1 MNEISQPTSLS
12 VIPLWL
18 KLLYSGFMAVLI
30 PYYWQAYGPA
40 NFLWFCDVA
49 LIVTLIGMWRESPL
63 LISTQAVAIVAPQI
77 LWIISFA
84 TEFVSG
90 YPFLGLAS
98 YMFDDSIPLFV
109 RGLSLFHG
117 WMPLLLLW
125 LVYRVGFDRRAWLLQ
140 TLIAAGVLT
149 TAFLVLDGPTT
160 LAGNVNKVFG
170 LDDKT
175 PQTWMPAVMWV
186 GVLCVGYPLAIYLPS
201 HLVFR
206 RVMPMARASTESCP
220 TAEPTLSRVEGHGL

>member
-1 MNEISQPTSLS
+1 MAETSAQIRPTQ
-12 VIPLWL
+12 IPLWL
-18 KLLYSGFMAVLI
+18 KVTYTAFMAVLV

-77 LWIISFA
+77 LWIASFVVELVFG
-84 TEFVSG
+84 T
-90 YPFLGLAS
+90 PFLGLAS
-98 YMFDDSIPLFV
+98 YMFDEKIPLFV

-125 LVYRVGFDRRAWLLQ
+125 LVHRVGFDRRAWKLQ
-140 TLIAAGVLT
+140 TVIAACVLT
-149 TAFLVLDGPTT
+149 TAFVVLDGPTS

-170 LDDKT
+170 FDDKA
-175 PQTWMPAVMWV
+175 PQTLMHPALWV
-186 GVLCVGYPLAIYLPS
+186 GTLCLIYPLAIYVPS
-201 HLVFR
+201 HFVFS
-206 RVMPMARASTESCP
+206 RVMRPAVVEAAVSSGTG
-220 TAEPTLSRVEGHGL
+220 SR